1 MSPSQGDAVRLI
13 VAPAV
18 AAAGLVIEDVT
29 VTSAG
34 RRRVVKVVV
43 DLPEDQTGGVPMDA
57 VTLASQ
63 GVSAALDAA
72 EALGASPYTLEVS
85 SPGAE
90 RLLTERRHWLR
101 SRGRLVAVH
110 LNDGRGVDGRLA
122 EVDDAGVTLDG
133 AEQLPWAT
141 IVRGQVRLDF
151 GGGS

>member
-1 MSPSQGDAVRLI
+1 MAPSQGDPVRLI
-13 VAPAV
+13 VEPAV
-18 AAAGLVIEDVT
+18 TAAGLVVEDVT

-43 DLPEDQTGGVPMDA
+43 DLPEDQVGGVPMDA
-57 VTLASQ
+57 VTVASQ

-72 EALGASPYTLEVS
+72 EALGASPYTLEVT

-90 RLLTERRHWLR
+90 RRLTERRHWLR

-110 LNDGRGVDGRLA
+110 LVDGSTLDGRLR
-122 EVDDAGVTLDG
+122 EVDGAGLTLDD
-133 AEQLPWAT
+133 AAPLPWSA
-141 IVRGQVRLDF
+141 VAHGQVRLDF